1 MGIMVKV
8 SILDNHIEVWI
19 HIKEDIVV
27 NQIKVSILD
36 IHVKVSILDNYVE
49 VNNQIKRGIVEIE
62 VKELIHG
69 KESVMVK

>member
-1 MGIMVKV
+1 M
-8 SILDNHIEVWI
+8 
-19 HIKEDIVV
+19 V

-36 IHVKVSILDNYVE
+36 IHIKVSILDNYVE